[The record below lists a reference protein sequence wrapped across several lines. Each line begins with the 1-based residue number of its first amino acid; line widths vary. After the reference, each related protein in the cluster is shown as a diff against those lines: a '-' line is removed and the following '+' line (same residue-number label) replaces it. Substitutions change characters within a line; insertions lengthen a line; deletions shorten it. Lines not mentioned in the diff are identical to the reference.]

1 VSTSYC
7 HVLQRVTPHP
17 VDTLKLAIP
26 LTAGAERRMSAV
38 ESPATG
44 DIIGYVPSCTAEDLE
59 LAASRARIAQQR
71 WATVPLPERRRI
83 FLRYHDLVLQEQE
96 LLLDLLQLET
106 GKARRHAL
114 EEVLD
119 VAIVSRYYALRLER
133 YLKPKRRRGALP
145 LLTKTVEY
153 HHPVGLV
160 GIISPWNYPLSLAV
174 SDALPALMAG
184 NAVILKPDS
193 QTPFIA
199 LMAVRLLE
207 QAGLP
212 ADLFQVVPGSG
223 RELGGPLI
231 SNSDF
236 LCFTGSTATGRTV
249 AAQAG
254 HALIK
259 CSLELGGKNPV
270 LVLDDADIER
280 TVEGL
285 VRGCFTN
292 AGQLC
297 VSFERLYV
305 QSGIYDCFMSAFVER
320 VKGLNLGHR
329 FDYKPEIGSLI
340 SSEQL
345 NTVQEHLQDAL
356 DKGAVLLAGGK
367 HRPDIGPY
375 FFEPTLIT
383 NVTEAMTLCRE
394 ETFGPLVS
402 VYRFER
408 IDQAL
413 EWANDSS
420 YGLNAAVW
428 TRNAGRG
435 EQLSRQIQCGTVNV
449 NEAYAAAW
457 ASVDAPLGGMKDSGL
472 SRRHG
477 REGILKY
484 TESRNVAT
492 QRLVPVGPLSGMSV
506 TSYARIMT
514 TALHLIRRIPGLG

>member
-1 VSTSYC
+1 M
-7 HVLQRVTPHP
+7 QKAAWPERVTPQLL
-17 VDTLKLAIP
+17 DDLKTALPMVPGAQRKQIAID
-26 LTAGAERRMSAV
+26 
-38 ESPATG
+38 SPATG
-44 DIIGYVPSCTAEDLE
+44 EIIGHTPACSVEDLDRAFA
-59 LAASRARIAQQR
+59 LARTAQQR
-71 WATVPLPERRRI
+71 WATSPLSERRRI
-83 FLRYHDLVLQEQE
+83 FLRYHDLVLDQQE

-119 VAIVSRYYALRLER
+119 VAIVSRYYALRLEK

-145 LLTKTVEY
+145 VLTKSTEY
-153 HHPVGLV
+153 HHPLGVV

-174 SDALPALMAG
+174 SDAVAAVMAG

-199 LMAVRLLE
+199 LLAVKLLV

-212 ADLFQVVPGSG
+212 ADLFQIVTGFG

-231 SNSDF
+231 SGSDF
-236 LCFTGSTATGRTV
+236 LCFTGSTVTGRVV

-254 HALIK
+254 ENLIK

-285 VRGCFTN
+285 VRGCFSN

-297 VSFERLYV
+297 ISFERLYL
-305 QSGIYDCFMSAFVER
+305 QSGIHDRFLAAFSER
-320 VKGLNLGHR
+320 VKRLQLGHSY
-329 FDYKPEIGSLI
+329 DYQPEIGSLI
-340 SSEQL
+340 SAAQL
-345 NTVQEHLQDAL
+345 ATVQEHLKDAL
-356 DKGAVLLAGGK
+356 NKGATVLAGGK

-375 FFEPTLIT
+375 FFEPTLLSG
-383 NVTEAMTLCRE
+383 VTEEMTLCRE
-394 ETFGPLVS
+394 ETFGPVVS

-408 IDQAL
+408 IEEAL
-413 EWANDSS
+413 KLANDSE
-420 YGLNAAVW
+420 YGLNTAVW
-428 TRNAGRG
+428 TRSTARG
-435 EQLSRQIQCGTVNV
+435 ENLASKIQCGTANI

-457 ASVDAPLGGMKDSGL
+457 ASVDAPMGGMKGSGL

-477 REGILKY
+477 SEGILKY
-484 TESRNVAT
+484 TESQNIAI
-492 QRLVPVGPLSGMSV
+492 QRLLPVGPLPGIPV
-506 TSYARIMT
+506 ASYARIMT
-514 TALHLIRRIPGLG
+514 IALRLLRRIPGLG